1 MKVCYV
7 STFYP
12 EKVPTPAAMLEHWPL
27 LRSLPP
33 ALVDAGHQVVV
44 LAHAGVPATQSI
56 GGAGYVFIDPGNVAH
71 TSARLLDHW
80 KPRHGPAYYL
90 PATRLVRELRRQRP
104 DLVHFAGLT
113 LDLQLAQVARACSRL
128 AVPLVVHYHGGEP
141 DQGRIRHL
149 QRHNAAQVSR
159 VLVTTLQQAEP
170 WIASRLFEPDQFR
183 QVVESSS
190 PFSGIGRD
198 AARARTGMAGD
209 PVYLS
214 AGRLDAIKDPL
225 TTLRGFERIA
235 SSQPDAR
242 LYLYYLTAELLPAVT
257 AFLSERPALAERI
270 ELRGKAP
277 LAEMES
283 IYSSA
288 DFLLQASL
296 REWSGLAVI
305 EAMSCGCIPI
315 VSDIPSFQMLTNR
328 GEFGRLFVKGDPE
341 DLERAALSIAQSER
355 SHLSQAIREH
365 FHRELSFAAMA
376 RQIDTVYRDL
386 RPDLAKSN
394 KDRAPADVFGS
405 G

>member
-12 EKVPTPAAMLEHWPL
+12 ETVRTPSAMLERWPL

-33 ALVDAGHQVVV
+33 ALAEAGHQVVV
-44 LAHAGVPATQSI
+44 LAHAGEPATQRI
-56 GGAGYVFIDPGNVAH
+56 GGAGYVFIDPGNAAR
-71 TSARLLDHW
+71 TAARLLNHW

-104 DLVHFAGLT
+104 DVVHFAGLT
-113 LDLQLAQVARACSRL
+113 LDLHLAQVARACSGL
-128 AVPLVVHYHGGEP
+128 AVPLVVHFHGGEP
-141 DQGRIRHL
+141 DHGRMRRLQSHNAGRI
-149 QRHNAAQVSR
+149 SR
-159 VLVTTLQQAEP
+159 VLMTTLQQAEP
-170 WIASRLFEPDQFR
+170 WIAAGMFEPDQVA

-190 PFSGIGRD
+190 PFTGIDRD
-198 AARARTGMAGD
+198 VARASTAMVGD

-225 TTLRGFERIA
+225 TMLRGFERIA
-235 SSQPDAR
+235 DSQPHAR
-242 LYLYYLTAELLPAVT
+242 LYLYYLTADLLPDVT
-257 AFLSERPALAERI
+257 TFLTERPALARRI

-277 LAEMES
+277 LEEMEA

-305 EAMSCGCIPI
+305 EAMSCGCIPV
-315 VSDIPSFQMLTNR
+315 VSDIPSFQMLTDR
-328 GEFGRLFVKGDPE
+328 GRFGRLFVTGDPE
-341 DLERAALSIAQSER
+341 DLARAALSISQSER
-355 SHLSQAIREH
+355 SHLLQAVRDH

-376 RQIDTVYRDL
+376 RQIDAVYRDL
-386 RPDLAKSN
+386 RPDLAKSHQ
-394 KDRAPADVFGS
+394 DRERADVFGS